1 MITKESSI
9 SKTQL
14 FFMIIQSQI
23 GVGILSLP
31 HDVSLISKNDGWI
44 SILIAG
50 LIIQVII
57 LVLWGLCRRFPS
69 LTIYEIIPHILG
81 KRLGNAVIFCYI
93 LYFVVTGSLVLS
105 RFSQIIDIWI
115 LQRTPNWILILL
127 MLGVCV
133 YLVKDNL
140 RSMARF
146 YVLVTPMLIILF
158 GLITYSLK
166 DANFLYL
173 LPIGQSGI
181 SNMIKGSKEATFS
194 MLGFEFML
202 FLYPYVKASETR
214 KLIAISSAHLF
225 VTLFYTYLVF
235 ASLVFFETR
244 QDLYLTPQPLLYMI
258 KAYSFQIIE
267 RIDLFFLSIWI
278 ISVATSIATWLFLS
292 SHGLKYLF
300 ERANHAAFLPYT
312 AGIIFIIALLPDN
325 ETDLE
330 KFNKLMEPAHF
341 SFIVVIPLCLFL
353 LSFFLPNKRH
363 GDYSV

>member
-44 SILIAG
+44 STLIAG
-50 LIIQVII
+50 LIVQAII

-69 LTIYEIIPHILG
+69 LTIYEIIPHVLG
-81 KRLGNAVIFCYI
+81 KRLGKAIILCYI

-115 LQRTPNWILILL
+115 LQRTPNWILFLL

-202 FLYPYVKASETR
+202 FLYPFVKASNTR

-244 QDLYLTPQPLLYMI
+244 EDLYLTPQPLLYMI

-292 SHGLKYLF
+292 SQGLKYLF

-312 AGIIFIIALLPDN
+312 AGIIFIIALLPDH

-363 GDYSV
+363 GDYNV